1 MQVDWNEFADGPD
14 GRWKRKR
21 GVEDDTQ
28 TLGLSIWRK
37 GAAVEGDKN
46 GCSRT
51 GFRGHSR
58 GSVWDVFGVR

>member
-1 MQVDWNEFADGPD
+1 MGQTED
-14 GRWKRKR
+14 GRER
-21 GVEDDTQ
+21 GIKDATQ

-37 GAAVEGDKN
+37 AAAVEGDKN

-58 GSVWDVFGVR
+58 GSVRDIFGVR